1 MENFDF
7 SVLADPVGKAQV
19 ACFGRLLHCRRF
31 GWRRASFARPNVR
44 AKEALINQVDCDDL
58 PE

>member
-1 MENFDF
+1 VKLIGYTIATKDT
-7 SVLADPVGKAQV
+7 DW
-19 ACFGRLLHCRRF
+19 RF
-31 GWRRASFARPNVR
+31 VEPNVR